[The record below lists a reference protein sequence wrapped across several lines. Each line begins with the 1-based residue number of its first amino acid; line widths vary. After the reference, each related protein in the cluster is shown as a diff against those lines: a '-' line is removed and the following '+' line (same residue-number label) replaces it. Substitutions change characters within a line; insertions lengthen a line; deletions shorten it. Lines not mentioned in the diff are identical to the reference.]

1 MSIGSFKNN
10 YIMYLNIT
18 FILESCERVWAII
31 GKWKIRH
38 RKLEN
43 GKLEIRKWEIGN

>member
-18 FILESCERVWAII
+18 FILESCERVWAIF
-31 GKWKIRH
+31 GKWKIGNW
-38 RKLEN
+38 EMGN
-43 GKLEIRKWEIGN
+43 GKYDIGN